1 MNIKTLIEKRAG
13 LWASMKEMQSA
24 VESDGWT
31 AEIRESWDRAEA
43 DLATLDADIDRAE
56 RSQSLDAR
64 FDEIDARTIVPAG
77 EVDTRDHYADAF
89 ARFIRS
95 GLGGLDTEERSL
107 LQANYRAQGVSSG
120 SIGGY
125 TVPEGFWAKV
135 TESLKYYGG
144 IVGNVEQISTTS
156 GNDLPWPTN
165 DDTANVGA
173 ILVEG
178 SAISGQDMAFGTKQ
192 LGSYMYTSKLVLA
205 SYQFLQDTGIDAEG
219 FIARKLGERL
229 GRIYNNHATIG
240 TGTAQPQGLITGI
253 SAGATAAAT
262 ATATYNDLLNLQ
274 HSVDVAYRG
283 NAVFMM
289 HDLVLKEIRKLVDD
303 NKRPLWEPSL
313 QSGVPSSLLG
323 HPVVVNNDMDSTVA
337 TTKKTVVF
345 GDLRA
350 AYVWRTVAGGQLV
363 RLDERYAD
371 YLQVG
376 FFGFGRADGV
386 VQDAGAAKFLVQP

>member
-1 MNIKTLIEKRAG
+1 MNAKTLIEKRAG
-13 LWASMKEMQSA
+13 VWSSMKEIQAA
-24 VESDGWT
+24 VDADGWT
-31 AEIRESWDRAEA
+31 GELRESWDKAEA
-43 DLATLDADIDRAE
+43 DLATLDADIERAE
-56 RSQSLDAR
+56 RSASLDAR
-64 FDEIDARTIVPAG
+64 FDEIDARTVVPAG
-77 EVDTRDHYADAF
+77 EVDSRDHYAEAF
-89 ARFIRS
+89 GRFIRS
-95 GLGGLDTEERSL
+95 GLSGLDAEERSL

-135 TESLKYYGG
+135 TEALKYYGG
-144 IVGNVEQISTTS
+144 IVGNVEQITTAS

-165 DDTANVGA
+165 DDTGNTGA

-178 SAISGQDMAFGTKQ
+178 SAIAGQDLAFGTKQ

-229 GRIYNNHATIG
+229 GRIYNNHATVG

-262 ATATYNDLLNLQ
+262 ATATYNDLLNVQ
-274 HSVDVAYRG
+274 HSVDVAYRS

-289 HDLVLKEIRKLVDD
+289 HDLVLREIRKLVDD

-313 QSGVPSSLLG
+313 QAGAPSTLLG
-323 HPVVVNNDMDSTVA
+323 HPVVVNNDMDNSIA

-350 AYVWRTVAGGQLV
+350 AYVWRTVSGGQLV

-376 FFGFGRADGV
+376 FFAFGRADGV
-386 VQDAGAAKFLVQP
+386 VQDSGAAKFLVQP